1 MLTQSQP
8 SQSPLTYTHICSR
21 ARARLH
27 AYTHAHAH
35 KRSSHVLFR
44 GGVIHCRYGPYD
56 MAGSAI
62 DTSLIDPE
70 FRMNVSES
78 LKWEW
83 SPPPCMNLGKS
94 YQPNSLLT
102 CHAPRALRRLCFLLH
117 VSLSLPCMTVAHH
130 CACLFLHP
138 YNAAAH
144 HHARITCGPLSCS
157 DTQSSSSPPRT
168 HHMRSLIV
176 Q

>member
-8 SQSPLTYTHICSR
+8 SQSPLTYTHMLTR
-21 ARARLH
+21 AYTRARLH

-35 KRSSHVLFR
+35 KRSSHALFR
-44 GGVIHCRYGPYD
+44 GVIRCRYGPYD

-83 SPPPCMNLGKS
+83 SPPPYMNLGKS

-138 YNAAAH
+138 CNAAQ
-144 HHARITCGPLSCS
+144 G
-157 DTQSSSSPPRT
+157 SSSPSRT
-168 HHMRSLIV
+168 YHMRSLIV